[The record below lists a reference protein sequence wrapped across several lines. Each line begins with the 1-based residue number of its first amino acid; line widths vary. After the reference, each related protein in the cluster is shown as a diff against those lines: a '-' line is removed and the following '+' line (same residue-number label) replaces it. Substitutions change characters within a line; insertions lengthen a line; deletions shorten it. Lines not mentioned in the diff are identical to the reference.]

1 MNNNETLVFEKNQKK
16 VLNAWCM
23 YDWANS
29 VFPLT
34 ITSAIFP
41 IYWNSQT
48 KNGVDVFGHTIEGS
62 VLFSYS
68 LSLAFLII
76 AFINPILS
84 GMADHSGNKKFFMK
98 LFVLLGAVSC
108 FGMYFFDSQSIWI
121 GVLAFVL
128 GTVGYAGSIV
138 FYNAFLPEI
147 ATEDRFDLLSAKG
160 FSMGYIGG
168 VILLILNL
176 LIIMFPSILYNVDGK
191 VMELMSLNPQLENNQ
206 AIVLAKSYFEKKASQ
221 LSFVTVG
228 VWWMLFSLIPFYY
241 LPSSKTK
248 EKKLSLKKG
257 YNELQK
263 VYSEIKQFKLMKHY
277 LLAFFFYSMGVQT
290 VMYVASMFGVKE
302 LKLPKENLI
311 ITILLIQLIAIG
323 GAYLFSFL
331 SQKIGNIK
339 SLIISVLIWIGIC
352 IGAYYVNGVNG
363 FYLLASVVGLVM
375 GGIQSLSRSTFA
387 KLIPN
392 DTKDNASYFSF
403 YELTEKVAIV
413 IGTFSFGFIEQIIQI
428 VFKVDSMRY
437 SVLSL
442 MLFFAIGL
450 FLLILIR
457 DENVEV

>member
-1 MNNNETLVFEKNQKK
+1 MNNSDTIVFEKNQRK

-48 KNGVDVFGHTIEGS
+48 KNGVEIMGLTIEGS
-62 VLFSYS
+62 VLFSYC
-68 LSLAFLII
+68 LSFAFLII
-76 AFINPILS
+76 AFLNPILS
-84 GMADHSGNKKFFMK
+84 GIADHSGNKKFFMK
-98 LFVLLGAVSC
+98 LFVLLGSLSC
-108 FGMYFFDSQSIWI
+108 FAMYFFDTQSIWI
-121 GVLAFVL
+121 GVFAFVF

-138 FYNAFLPEI
+138 FYNAYLPEI
-147 ATEDRFDLLSAKG
+147 ATEDKFDLLSAKG

-176 LIIMFPSILYNVDGK
+176 LIIMFPNLLYNVENK
-191 VMELMSLNPQLENNQ
+191 VMEIINLNPQFNKEQ
-206 AIVLAKSYFEKKASQ
+206 AQLLAKSYYEKKASQ

-241 LPSSKTK
+241 LPNSKQGL
-248 EKKLSLKKG
+248 KKLSFSKG
-257 YNELQK
+257 YKELQK
-263 VYSEIKQFKLMKHY
+263 VYSEVKKFKLMKHY
-277 LLAFFFYSMGVQT
+277 LVAFFFYSMGVQT

-323 GAYLFSFL
+323 GAYFFSYL

-339 SLIISVLIWIGIC
+339 SLIVSVVIWIGIC

-442 MLFFAIGL
+442 MLFFIIGL
-450 FLLILIR
+450 FLLIVIR